1 MLRKINDSPR
11 VGVTNINE
19 FIFSTIIQNICVFF
33 SLDKKLNGQNKTRN

>member
-19 FIFSTIIQNICVFF
+19 FIFRTTIQNICVF